1 MSKKIQIVT
10 PVYNE
15 EKHIYS
21 TIENFFNV
29 YENTEFN
36 ISFII
41 SEDGSTDKSIDIIED
56 LMKLYDIQLLSSPE
70 RKNYTDAVLVG
81 LRATNSEII
90 SFVDSDGQYDPKD
103 LKRLYYELQPG
114 NVVVG
119 YRYPRVDNLFRLF
132 ISGSFKKLYEFLLKI
147 RLNDP
152 SCGYFMAYREDILS
166 ILNKEDIGLIKEGFW
181 WEFYAWC
188 IKKDLNIV
196 EIPIKHF
203 NREYGNTV
211 VFTLRRIPKI
221 AYRNILGLIKLRK
234 KLKSA

>member
-56 LMKLYDIQLLSSPE
+56 LMKLYDIQLLSSPK

-103 LKRLYYELQPG
+103 LKRLYDELQPG

-221 AYRNILGLIKLRK
+221 AYRNIIGLIKLRK
-234 KLKSA
+234 KLKST